1 MIQWIAFKAFLK
13 KVWVWTKT
21 YWYVPLSAL
30 WMVVTWFFFRQ
41 KAASM
46 VDNFKE
52 TRKAHKKEIDIINKA
67 KEEEVKT
74 INEKVDKHLKSVKES
89 EDRFNTTHEA
99 LSKKEKERAEEL
111 KAKDNV
117 TLANE
122 LRKMMG
128 RSK

>member
-1 MIQWIAFKAFLK
+1 MIQWIALKAFLK
-13 KVWVWTKT
+13 KAWVWTKT

-74 INEKVDKHLKSVKES
+74 INEKVDDHLRRTKAAE
-89 EDRFNTTHEA
+89 EIFNTSTA
-99 LSKKEKERAEEL
+99 ATSKKMKVRTEEL
-111 KAKDNV
+111 REKDNV
-117 TLANE
+117 TLANA
-122 LRKMMG
+122 LKKMME
-128 RSK
+128 KNK

>member
-1 MIQWIAFKAFLK
+1 MIQWIAFKALLK

-74 INEKVDKHLKSVKES
+74 INEKVDEHLKRTKAAE
-89 EDRFNTTHEA
+89 EIFNTSTA
-99 LSKKEKERAEEL
+99 ATSKKMKERAEEL
-111 KAKDNV
+111 REKDNV
-117 TLANE
+117 TLANA
-122 LRKMMG
+122 LKKMME
-128 RSK
+128 KNK

>member
-1 MIQWIAFKAFLK
+1 MIQWVAFKAFVK
-13 KVWVWTKT
+13 KAYLWIKT
-21 YWYVPLSAL
+21 YWFVPIGAL
-30 WMVVTWFFFRQ
+30 WALATWFFFRQ
-41 KAASM
+41 KASMM

-52 TRKAHKKEIDIINKA
+52 TRKAHKKEVEIINNS

-74 INEKVDKHLKSVKES
+74 INEKVDKHLKNVKED

-122 LRKMMG
+122 LRKMMR